1 MSSDPPEPSGADTIV
16 LIHGLWMTPRS
27 WEHWIERY
35 SARGYK
41 VLAAGWPGM
50 DAEVEQLR
58 RDSSQIATLST
69 GQIVDH
75 YERMIRELPQPP
87 IIMGHSFGGAFT
99 QLLLDRGL
107 GAAGVAISSAPTKG
121 ILKLPLATIRSAMPI
136 LRSPFNRGKAV
147 MLNPKQFHYS
157 FTNTLSEEASLP
169 VYERYAVPGVGRV
182 LFEGALANLSPKSPF
197 KIDYRRPTR
206 APLLL
211 IGGGVDHVVPAAVV
225 KTNAG
230 KYLNSTSVT
239 EYKEYPDRSHYILGQ
254 DGWERIAD
262 EALAWAAEHAGTA
275 NRGGTGPGVAA
286 R

>member
-1 MSSDPPEPSGADTIV
+1 
-16 LIHGLWMTPRS
+16 
-27 WEHWIERY
+27 
-35 SARGYK
+35 
-41 VLAAGWPGM
+41 M
-50 DAEVEQLR
+50 DVEVEQLR
-58 RDSSQIATLST
+58 RDPSRIAGLGASQIL
-69 GQIVDH
+69 DH
-75 YERMIRELPQPP
+75 YEGIIRDLPQPP

-121 ILKLPLATIRSAMPI
+121 IFKLPLATIRSATPI
-136 LRSPFNRGKAV
+136 LRNPLNRGKAV
-147 MLNPKQFHYS
+147 MLTPKQFHYS

-197 KIDYRRPTR
+197 KIDYRRPGR

-225 KTNAG
+225 KINAG
-230 KYLNSTSVT
+230 KYGKSAAIT

-262 EALAWAAEHAGTA
+262 EALEWAVEHAG
-275 NRGGTGPGVAA
+275 AA
-286 R
+286 PR